1 MKQMRMCWRCA
12 HCQPDE
18 EGSRRCRNP
27 DSGWENTIV
36 SADASC
42 PEFVDRDDM
51 LTDWSRYDDY
61 DHGGT
66 ALQLMAKN
74 QQAERAQRN
83 KAVCKSHGK
92 TL

>member
-27 DSGWENTIV
+27 DSGWGNTVV

-42 PEFVDRDDM
+42 GKFADRDDM
-51 LTDWSRYDDY
+51 LTDWSRYDRD
-61 DHGGT
+61 
-66 ALQLMAKN
+66 
-74 QQAERAQRN
+74 
-83 KAVCKSHGK
+83 CIGK
-92 TL
+92 TVQKLSENQ